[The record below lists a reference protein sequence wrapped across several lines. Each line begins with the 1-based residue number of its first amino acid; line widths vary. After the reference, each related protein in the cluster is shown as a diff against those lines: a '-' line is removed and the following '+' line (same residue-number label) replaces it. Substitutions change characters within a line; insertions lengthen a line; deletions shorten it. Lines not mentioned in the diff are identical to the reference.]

1 MSEQFI
7 LEKAQQGEREA
18 LGRLYEHYVDAVY
31 RYMFYRTGH
40 HETAEDLTAEVFA
53 SVITSIKSYEDLGV
67 PFEAWLFRIAHARL
81 VDYWRKS
88 KHREQQEVELSQEVE
103 EFFIGDAPE
112 DQFRHEE
119 VLHAM
124 EYLTSTEREVVVL
137 RFAAGLDN
145 QEIAQTLQ
153 RNANAVK
160 SMLHRALEK
169 LRGVLAHRSAF
180 DKSETGNEK
189 H

>member
-1 MSEQFI
+1 M
-7 LEKAQQGEREA
+7 
-18 LGRLYEHYVDAVY
+18 
-31 RYMFYRTGH
+31 
-40 HETAEDLTAEVFA
+40 
-53 SVITSIKSYEDLGV
+53 
-67 PFEAWLFRIAHARL
+67 
-81 VDYWRKS
+81 
-88 KHREQQEVELSQEVE
+88 ELSQEVE

-145 QEIAQTLQ
+145 QEIAQSLQ
-153 RNANAVK
+153 RSSNAVK